1 MEENDVILPADP
13 EMEDNDIILPADP
26 EAKARE
32 AAAKEY
38 IEKQNEIDEANKRLY
53 ERAYNELLKAGYS
66 ESVAAAYHKD
76 PSIIN
81 RVRDALDAE
90 AYEEFLKEYPN
101 VKPDEISLETWKA
114 FNRNGN
120 LVKSFEKH
128 DPFLNGLEE
137 EIPGEFAKGK
147 PDPDP
152 FIAGFDSE

>member
-26 EAKARE
+26 EAEARE

-38 IEKQNEIDEANKRLY
+38 IEKQNEIDEANNRLY

-90 AYEEFLKEYPN
+90 AYEEFLREYPN
-101 VKPDEISLETWKA
+101 VKPDEISL
-114 FNRNGN
+114 R
-120 LVKSFEKH
+120 L
-128 DPFLNGLEE
+128 
-137 EIPGEFAKGK
+137 GK
-147 PDPDP
+147 RL
-152 FIAGFDSE
+152 IATAIS

>member
-1 MEENDVILPADP
+1 
-13 EMEDNDIILPADP
+13 MEDNDIILPADP
-26 EAKARE
+26 EAEARE

-38 IEKQNEIDEANKRLY
+38 IEKQNEIDEANNRLY

-90 AYEEFLKEYPN
+90 AYEEFLREYPN

-120 LVKSFEKH
+120 LVKSFEKN
-128 DPFLNGLEE
+128 DPFLNGLAE